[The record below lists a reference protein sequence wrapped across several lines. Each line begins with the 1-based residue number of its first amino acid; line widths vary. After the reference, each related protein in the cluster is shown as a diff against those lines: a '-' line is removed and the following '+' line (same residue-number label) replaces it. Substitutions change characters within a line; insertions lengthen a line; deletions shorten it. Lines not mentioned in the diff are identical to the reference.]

1 MLNNITTDHLSLAIS
16 ILALGA
22 SIYSII
28 KTNRVNRFELL
39 VRKPK
44 VYKYGDRY
52 RLSFYLF
59 NNSLRPIVIK
69 ELFFTDPKSKEI
81 IQLLEFDVQAYY
93 SKLKSVEINDDLN
106 DPWNAALKSYNLI
119 DFMPN
124 IVQSVEKPSES
135 FDFVI
140 NPTVAKYLTYY
151 LTEAP
156 KEIELTIKAN
166 EKLSF
171 RSKTKTYLLFPTY
184 SIQNDEI

>member
-1 MLNNITTDHLSLAIS
+1 MLNNLTTDHLSLAIS
-16 ILALGA
+16 ILALVA

-69 ELFFTDPKSKEI
+69 ELFFTDPKSKEV

-93 SKLKSVEINDDLN
+93 AKVKSAEIKDDLD
-106 DPWNAALKSYNLI
+106 DPWESAFNSYGFMR
-119 DFMPN
+119 FMPKIAQN
-124 IVQSVEKPSES
+124 DEKPSES

-151 LTEAP
+151 LTEVP

-184 SIQNDEI
+184 SMQNNEI